1 MTTKVANSPLGNYVV
16 YGDTINVA
24 GLGISQIQ
32 YVKIDKGAAGASSPV
47 TDANPMPV
55 TGTVVSGPST
65 FSTTTNASITVTTS
79 ASKQTILAANDNR
92 KFASVS
98 LQGTAV
104 VHLELSD
111 NAAST
116 TRYWAAL
123 VNQYDYLP
131 IPNGYTGIVTAISI
145 TSSSAVV
152 VKEG

>member
-1 MTTKVANSPLGNYVV
+1 MSTKVFNGPLNQYQVLGDNVTVV
-16 YGDTINVA
+16 GQ
-24 GLGISQIQ
+24 GIFQKQ
-32 YVKIDKGAAGASSPV
+32 YVQLDIGTTGNSSPV
-47 TDANPMPV
+47 TSSNPLPV
-55 TGTVVSGPST
+55 STSAGT

-79 ASKQTILAANDNR
+79 ATKQTILAANASR

-98 LQGTAV
+98 LQGTNI
-104 VHLELSD
+104 VHIELSD

-131 IPNGYTGIVTAISI
+131 IPDGYTGVVTAISI
-145 TSSSAVV
+145 TGSSAIL